1 MGRLKTFPHNTPQHT
16 PQKPGAKTIT
26 KDTPR
31 ISRRTAAAEAKTT
44 DIRYDIAGAMNGE
57 TFVCDVEIFIKHY
70 LPKVEDKVLSHVLAD
85 MIKKEVLIAREETT
99 GTSSGKAKA
108 KPKAK
113 SKAKS
118 KARSGAKSATAVP
131 LSTPT
136 KPYDYSLKDFKPP
149 CAGGEKDALE
159 KNVFAPLTSICEAI
173 CEALRDVDGVEW
185 NGYSVRMCGDNH
197 LLSKINGCDQKIDA
211 CLTKN
216 KDERLRV
223 TDIMVTFEFKTIRT
237 DAMVM
242 KNRAQMVSHSNHAMN
257 EDARRKFTLGITIE
271 DGGISLWY
279 FSRSHSA
286 KSRAFNMVEQADLFV
301 KIMIALFCA
310 TDEQLGFDPLVTVL
324 DDGSFVYKFPSDGD
338 NGKDTFY
345 RTQGVVFHSRPLTL
359 TGRSTRVWKVQ
370 QVDPDNGYTRVEG
383 TKDMVLKDASMEADA
398 RTEDE
403 IQKEMFSDI
412 EGLGNNASSPWQK
425 RPVVEA
431 FDDEEKASLAD
442 LLDDTE
448 RMKDFFSCIVKSST
462 AEPSLPV
469 APEVWADPTLFPHS
483 ESVQLPLDLYQTN
496 RPDSGNPKPSG
507 KGTAVN
513 PMEPACRDH
522 FPPKKQCRYIYP
534 DVYAP
539 LYDIPTLGEAV
550 DILKQ
555 CVLVLQVMFCA
566 GWVHRDISP
575 GNILALWDESKSKWQ
590 VKLADLEYAKK
601 FPNTGP
607 DSSSSIPKTGTPFFM
622 AVEIQGQF
630 HILPPE
636 AQPRYSAT
644 GGFLVQ
650 QYLNQA
656 AALVKPVVHSPQHDL
671 ESIWWIF
678 LWLASKR
685 VKRPFPSLLG
695 KGPFDTNGEVPSVEK
710 RQKVLQSCLLY
721 NKQVRPFIP
730 QQLAR
735 SFLVAIDVV
744 RADLHNGYLRRNAE
758 GRQDDIGSYSHIMS
772 KPFQILFQLLEESED
787 QLTWRS
793 VKLVTGRDSEQE
805 EESKRNG
812 SKKRKGA
819 DNHGGTGTNQPK
831 GKKKKSTALESENG
845 RSTRRTK
852 AVVFRLPRTGPTTR
866 SMTKAAQG
874 QDIEPRPLKKARR

>member
-31 ISRRTAAAEAKTT
+31 TSRRTAASEAKTT
-44 DIRYDIAGAMNGE
+44 DIRYDIAGAMNAE

-118 KARSGAKSATAVP
+118 TASSGAKSATAVP
-131 LSTPT
+131 PSTPT
-136 KPYDYSLKDFKPP
+136 KPYDYSLKEFKPR
-149 CAGGEKDALE
+149 CAGGEKDAHE

-173 CEALRDVDGVEW
+173 CEALRDVDGVDW
-185 NGYSVRMCGDNH
+185 NGYSVRMCGGNKMD
-197 LLSKINGCDQKIDA
+197 SKINGCAQKIDA
-211 CLTKN
+211 CMTKN
-216 KDERLRV
+216 MDEKLRV
-223 TDIMVTFEFKTIRT
+223 TDVMVAFELKTTRS

-242 KNRAQMVSHSNHAMN
+242 KNRAQIVSHSNHAMS
-257 EDARRKFTLGITIE
+257 EDARRKFILGITIE
-271 DGGISLWY
+271 DGGVSLWY

-286 KSRAFNMVEQADLFV
+286 KSRAFNMVEQPDLFV
-301 KIMIALFCA
+301 KIMISLFCA
-310 TDEQLGFDPLVTVL
+310 TDEQLGIDPLVQVL
-324 DDGSFVYKFPSDGD
+324 DDGSFVYRFPSDGD
-338 NGKDTFY
+338 NDGDTFY
-345 RTQGVVFHSRPLTL
+345 RTQGIVFHDRSLTL

-370 QVDPDNGYTRVEG
+370 QVDPDNDYAQVEG
-383 TKDMVLKDASMEADA
+383 TTDMILKDASVDADA
-398 RTEDE
+398 RTEDD
-403 IQKEMFSDI
+403 IQKSMFTDI
-412 EGLGNNASSPWQK
+412 KDIGGNGSRAWQK
-425 RPVVEA
+425 RPIA
-431 FDDEEKASLAD
+431 KDFSDEEKASLED
-442 LLDDTE
+442 LLDGTE
-448 RMKDFFSCIVKSST
+448 QFKDFFSCIIKSST

-469 APEVWADPTLFPHS
+469 APEVWADPTLFPYS
-483 ESVQLPLDLYQTN
+483 EKKKLSVDLYQTN
-496 RPDSGNPKPSG
+496 RPDSGPKPSG
-507 KGTAVN
+507 KATEVN
-513 PMEPACRDH
+513 AMEPACRDL

-607 DSSSSIPKTGTPFFM
+607 DSSSAIPKTGTPFFM
-622 AVEIQGQF
+622 AVEIQGKF
-630 HILPPE
+630 HILPPK
-636 AQPRYSAT
+636 AQPQYSAT

-695 KGPFDTNGEVPSVEK
+695 KGPFDTNGEIPGVGE
-710 RQKVLQSCLLY
+710 RHRILQSCLVHY
-721 NKQVRPFIP
+721 EHVRPFIP
-730 QQLAR
+730 QPLAR
-735 SFLVAIDVV
+735 SFLVAIDIV
-744 RADLHNGYLRRNAE
+744 RAGLYDGYLSRNAE
-758 GRQDDIGSYSHIMS
+758 GRQDDMGSYSHIVS
-772 KPFQILFQLLEESED
+772 KPFRILFQLLEESHD
-787 QLTWRS
+787 PWRS
-793 VKLVTGRDSEQE
+793 VKLVTGRDWEQE
-805 EESKRNG
+805 EETERNG
-812 SKKRKGA
+812 PEKQKGM
-819 DNHGGTGTNQPK
+819 DDHGNTGTNQPK
-831 GKKKKSTALESENG
+831 GKKRKSAAPESEKG

-852 AVVFRLPRTGPTTR
+852 AVAFRLPRTTGPTTR
-866 SMTKAAQG
+866 SMTKAAEG
-874 QDIEPRPLKKARR
+874 QDIEPRPLKKVRR